1 MAFALGTTAGAGT
14 ISIVAGGT
22 VVTGSGTNFVAA
34 NVGAILVVGA
44 QWGVIATRTSTT
56 SVTLDRPFATAVTG
70 SAYTISAN
78 IPVITQTGTDTSLSG
93 LTGVPGVTVSPSTSS
108 ILYTIT
114 SATLVVSGSLIYNR
128 LLNRL
133 RFLNSASILTGS
145 TSLPAMRIT
154 GTFNNS
160 VSQSINGYSFKSPSY
175 AILFESNPTSNSG
188 AGNFIGT
195 TSTSTSVFEGN
206 IEFNLS
212 TGTSPQTFV
221 LEGNTTLQN
230 GSLINVTVSG
240 FNVQFTTTAV
250 ASTLTVNN
258 YNSYGCGMRVLGNT
272 TNINNYLSVGAAGA
286 INQASSAAVNNPIY
300 EGLQDGGGSIGWRTV
315 NNSLKYFQLLN
326 FASSRSSLIGLAQG
340 NATANSQTL
349 QTNSLIVTAQDSTGV
364 VQDMKLWAKD
374 SNNGNRC
381 SANYGAGLGFEIATT
396 GDLTYTGLTNASGV
410 ATFSSIIS
418 AIYWQVA
425 SGVNA
430 SYKVD
435 YRGNGGATS
444 QNLIFYACSYNHN
457 LAQQSP
463 DMWAFNN
470 ATGLYNTST
479 SKAATYLLLADTSI
493 TQTDPTIVAAYT
505 TLNNNAE
512 LYDFAKYY
520 LYTNFA
526 GQTATYVTGT
536 GDAGSYNVIINQS
549 AANVFTPTG
558 SSIAIKTDNFSGN
571 LTTSGSVILAN
582 GSILSNNTVSA
593 PNVLQDIPTN
603 LSGVTITGNLT
614 YNTNTAITVQ
624 LTDCDIQGTVSNT
637 GSAQVNIV
645 KVNST
650 IGTVGTN
657 VVAQQFATVSAPNL
671 IAGSR
676 VRVYDEDNSV
686 ELFNGVLASGG
697 FSQSFVYDGDITVTL
712 TAAYVNGATAKLG
725 VSTTGLLTASGVT
738 FLDAQDDDLVYNAN
752 GIDGTTVTEFSLDYP
767 NVQVDINDPDGAT
780 TITRLYAWW
789 ASERTTEDGIRTL
802 IGGLIAEDAAN
813 YKVITSVVD
822 LKLDN
827 VAATG
832 VIFTGDVRLYRDDG
846 LPPVVASTTGGG
858 SITLYAGKVYTS
870 IVSTDSLVITGDIA
884 DVAPSVWNA
893 VLASYQTAGS
903 TGAALDDA
911 AAAGGATAQEVWEY
925 ATRTLTAS
933 SDPSAATIA
942 AQVRTELTTELERID
957 ATVSSRNATAPDN
970 AGIAAIKAKTD
981 LVTITGGYVEAVA
994 KSVEDKV
1001 GYSLTS
1007 GERVAVATAVEAALL
1022 NEGDGQQ
1029 LIDAIVQAIGNQ
1041 NVDQIALVA
1050 AIRADIERAGGS
1062 LAGVKAKTDLLPAD
1076 PAGVSDLPSEA
1087 PTVSA
1092 IADAVWD
1099 EPYAEHTDAG
1109 TMGKLMDIFRKQSR
1123 AIDGQITG
1131 SPTVSV
1137 IPTNLTDYPDGAFN
1151 HEIAIVNG
1159 LGIARPILTF
1169 IGGVITLQ
1177 EPLPVA
1183 PDAGDDI
1190 IILPAHV
1197 HPISEIQEGLATK
1210 DDLTVVNDGVKKASI
1225 LVPHSDD
1232 IAD

>member
-1 MAFALGTTAGAGT
+1 MAFALGTSAGAGT
-14 ISIVAGGT
+14 ITVAAGST
-22 VVTGSGTNFVAA
+22 VVTGTGTNFVAA
-34 NVGAILVVGA
+34 NVGAIIVVGA

-93 LTGVPGVTVSPSTSS
+93 LTGVPGVTVSPSTIS

-175 AILFESNPTSNSG
+175 ALLFESNPTSNSG

-230 GSLINVTVSG
+230 GSLINATVSG

-258 YNSYGCGMRVLGNT
+258 YNSYGCGMRVLSNT

-286 INQASSAAVNNPIY
+286 INQASSAAVNNSIY

-315 NNSLKYFQLLN
+315 SNSLKYFQLLN

-410 ATFSSIIS
+410 ATFPSIIS
-418 AIYWQVA
+418 AIYWQAA

-435 YRGNGGATS
+435 HRGNGGATS

-457 LAQQSP
+457 LSQQSP

-493 TQTDPTIVAAYT
+493 TQADMATVAAYT
-505 TLNNNAE
+505 TLDNNAE

-520 LYTNFA
+520 LYANFA

-558 SSIAIKTDNFSGN
+558 SSIAIKTDDFSGN

-593 PNVLQDIPTN
+593 PNVLQDVPTN

-614 YNTNTAITVQ
+614 YNTNTPITVQ
-624 LTDCDIQGTVSNT
+624 LTNCDIQGTVSNT

-686 ELFNGVLASGG
+686 ELFNGVLVGAG

-712 TAAYVNGATAKLG
+712 TATYVSGATAKLG
-725 VSTTGLLTASGVT
+725 LSATGILNASGVT
-738 FLDAQDDDLVYNAN
+738 FLASQLDDTVYNAIA
-752 GIDGTTVTEFSLDYP
+752 IDGSTVTGFAADYVNTEL
-767 NVQVDINDPDGAT
+767 NVTVAANFE
-780 TITRLYAWW
+780 ITQLYAWW
-789 ASERTTEDGIRTL
+789 VYNTTSEQGIANFF
-802 IGGLIAEDAAN
+802 GGITAMDAAN
-813 YKVITSVVD
+813 FRIENSVVD
-822 LKLDN
+822 LYIDN
-827 VAATG
+827 TTATNLRQTDNPR
-832 VIFTGDVRLYRDDG
+832 IYRADEAY
-846 LPPVVASTTGGG
+846 PVKSSGGG
-858 SITLYAGKVYTS
+858 GIDVNWREQVY
-870 IVSTDSLVITGDIA
+870 
-884 DVAPSVWNA
+884 VAPNTDYSA
-893 VLASYQTAGS
+893 LATQ
-903 TGAALDDA
+903 
-911 AAAGGATAQEVWEY
+911 
-925 ATRTLTAS
+925 AS
-933 SDPSAATIA
+933 
-942 AQVRTELTTELERID
+942 
-957 ATVSSRNATAPDN
+957 
-970 AGIAAIKAKTD
+970 
-981 LVTITGGYVEAVA
+981 
-994 KSVEDKV
+994 
-1001 GYSLTS
+1001 
-1007 GERVAVATAVEAALL
+1007 L
-1022 NEGDGQQ
+1022 N
-1029 LIDAIVQAIGNQ
+1029 L
-1041 NVDQIALVA
+1041 
-1050 AIRADIERAGGS
+1050 
-1062 LAGVKAKTDLLPAD
+1062 VKAKTD
-1076 PAGVSDLPSEA
+1076 
-1087 PTVSA
+1087 
-1092 IADAVWD
+1092 
-1099 EPYAEHTDAG
+1099 
-1109 TMGKLMDIFRKQSR
+1109 
-1123 AIDGQITG
+1123 
-1131 SPTVSV
+1131 
-1137 IPTNLTDYPDGAFN
+1137 N
-1151 HEIAIVNG
+1151 
-1159 LGIARPILTF
+1159 
-1169 IGGVITLQ
+1169 
-1177 EPLPVA
+1177 LPVDTA
-1183 PDAGDDI
+1183 AQLDT
-1190 IILPAHV
+1190 
-1197 HPISEIQEGLATK
+1197 IQKQATLAAA
-1210 DDLTVVNDGVKKASI
+1210 LS
-1225 LVPHSDD
+1225 
-1232 IAD
+1232 